1 MLIHLSWHCA
11 DYWQEEV
18 QFDRYG
24 QIMEQTLLVPIMN
37 YRKHWKRWIILKS
50 RITCKEMVLIG
61 LCGVRTHLEHHI
73 WEVWGNTKHQGIL
86 EGLLKTLLND
96 ETLRTMTTE
105 VKSIINSRPNS
116 NGQIPFSPSKL
127 LKMKANV
134 VMPHLVSLQNQIY
147 IPEEDGDMCSILQ
160 RSFDTDGEWS
170 FCKVYR
176 LDKNGMIKGEI
187 LTLVTLW
194 YWKSKTVN
202 VTNGH

>member
-1 MLIHLSWHCA
+1 MDHLKVKNYLQRNGTDW
-11 DYWQEEV
+11 
-18 QFDRYG
+18 
-24 QIMEQTLLVPIMN
+24 TLWCKNPPGASHMGGM
-37 YRKHWKRWIILKS
+37 RKHQTPRCLG
-50 RITCKEMVLIG
+50 RIAK
-61 LCGVRTHLEHHI
+61 
-73 WEVWGNTKHQGIL
+73 N
-86 EGLLKTLLND
+86 TLLND

-187 LTLVTLW
+187 LTLVTL
-194 YWKSKTVN
+194 
-202 VTNGH
+202 